1 MHPTVFAILAKF
13 GRSYKFGIVH
23 FFLNW
28 GMYVSVSFSTRGCI
42 AAIWPIASRRSTTYS
57 NRGGGTH
64 GSELSAGGPGGQAW
78 WLPSR
83 SSDKDTVFL
92 QYGLACG
99 AAAWAGMIALPP
111 FCGHGQ

>member
-42 AAIWPIASRRSTTYS
+42 AAIWPISSRRSTTAETPTDPNFPQVGRGDRLGGSPQDLPTKTLFFS
-57 NRGGGTH
+57 NTG
-64 GSELSAGGPGGQAW
+64 
-78 WLPSR
+78 
-83 SSDKDTVFL
+83 
-92 QYGLACG
+92 
-99 AAAWAGMIALPP
+99 
-111 FCGHGQ
+111 